1 MKTAARNAGKRGWL
15 SRSVRPIFW
24 LALLM
29 TVPCWGQYT
38 SGNGNGNG
46 QNSRGSVPQ
55 RHPVPDVDPTMTGD
69 MGGDVVY
76 QERRLNQL
84 NAAQH
89 KSMVADTDKLLK
101 LVTELNAEI
110 SNSKSTALT
119 AEQLRKIAE
128 IEKLA
133 HNVKDKMRMS
143 VRGAEDNQITNP
155 LYIPN
160 PHL

>member
-1 MKTAARNAGKRGWL
+1 MNTAAKTTRAGSWL
-15 SRSVRPIFW
+15 SHIAMLW
-24 LALLM
+24 LAVLL
-29 TVPCWGQYT
+29 TVPCWGQFT
-38 SGNGNGNG
+38 SGTGGVG
-46 QNSRGSVPQ
+46 QTGRGPA
-55 RHPVPDVDPTMTGD
+55 RTTPVPDVDQPMTGD
-69 MGGDVVY
+69 LGGDHVY

-110 SNSKSTALT
+110 SSTNPTTLT
-119 AEQLRKIAE
+119 PQQLRKIAE

-133 HNVKDKMRMS
+133 HSVKDKMRTS
-143 VRGAEDNQITNP
+143 VRGATDGMQIPSP
-155 LYIPN
+155 LYNGN

>member
-1 MKTAARNAGKRGWL
+1 MNTAAKRTEAGRWL
-15 SRSVRPIFW
+15 SRTAMLS
-24 LALLM
+24 LALLV
-29 TVPCWGQYT
+29 TIPCWGQFT
-38 SGNGNGNG
+38 SGNGGMG
-46 QNSRGSVPQ
+46 QTGRGPA
-55 RHPVPDVDPTMTGD
+55 RTAPVPDVDQPMTGD
-69 MGGDVVY
+69 LGGDHVY

-110 SNSKSTALT
+110 SSTNPTALT
-119 AEQLRKIAE
+119 AEQLKKIAE

-143 VRGAEDNQITNP
+143 VRSATDNMQIP
-155 LYIPN
+155 SPIYGN

>member
-1 MKTAARNAGKRGWL
+1 MNTPARKAGVVRWLICGTAL
-15 SRSVRPIFW
+15 C
-24 LALLM
+24 LAFLM
-29 TVPCWGQYT
+29 TVPCWGQFNG
-38 SGNGNGNG
+38 GNGNGGG
-46 QNSRGSVPQ
+46 QTGRGPARNV
-55 RHPVPDVDPTMTGD
+55 PVPDIDQPMMTGD
-69 MGGDVVY
+69 LGGDHVY

-110 SNSKSTALT
+110 SSTNPSALT

-143 VRGAEDNQITNP
+143 VRSATDNMQIPEVIYQRNTR
-155 LYIPN
+155 
-160 PHL
+160 